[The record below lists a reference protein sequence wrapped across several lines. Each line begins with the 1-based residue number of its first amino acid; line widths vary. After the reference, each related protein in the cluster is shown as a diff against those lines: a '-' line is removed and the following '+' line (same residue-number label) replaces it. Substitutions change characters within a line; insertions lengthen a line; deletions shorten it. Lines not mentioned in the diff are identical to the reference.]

1 MAQMDLTRGSVR
13 ENMIRFATPLIL
25 GNLFQLSY
33 NLVDSVIAGRFIGK
47 AALAAEGTA
56 SPIMNILILGIS
68 GLSMGAGV
76 LMSQF
81 FGAGEREKLKREMS
95 TVLLFGLAFSVGLSL
110 LGILFATPLLRAL
123 KVPAEILG
131 MTRTYVRIIFLG
143 VPFTYFYNTLAAAL
157 KSVGDSKTPLKFL
170 MFSSVLNAGLDI
182 VFIGFLRFGIVCS
195 ATTTVVAE
203 GVSALLSIWY
213 IYRRVPELALSRSE
227 WQMDRELLGVTLRYG
242 STTALQQSCQPIGK
256 LLIQRCV
263 NGLGVDAMAAFNAVT
278 RIDDFAF
285 TPEQSIAQAIT
296 TFVAQNRGRAETLND
311 AQSRRRIYRGFR
323 VGLGLECCYWVVL
336 CLLTQLLKRPVMLLF
351 SQEGDSAAAIAMGC
365 RYLTV
370 MGFLYLMPAMTN
382 GVQGFFRGCGRMK
395 VTLVSTCIQVF
406 FRVVGSYLLAP
417 RMGITGIAVACCVGW
432 AFMLAFEVP
441 YYYYNK
447 SRWERGERPFGEA

>member
-1 MAQMDLTRGSVR
+1 MAQMDMTRGSVR
-13 ENMIRFATPLIL
+13 ENMLRFVAPLIL

-95 TVLLFGLAFSVGLSL
+95 TVLLFGLVFSLGLSA
-110 LGILFATPLLRAL
+110 LGILFTTPLLQVL
-123 KVPAEILG
+123 KVPPSILD
-131 MTRTYVRIIFLG
+131 MTRIYVRIIFLG

-170 MFSSVLNAGLDI
+170 MFSSLLNAGLDI
-182 VFIGFLRFGIVCS
+182 FFIGFLHFGIVCS
-195 ATTTVVAE
+195 ATTTVIAE
-203 GVSALLSIWY
+203 GASALLSIGY
-213 IYRRVPELALSRSE
+213 IYRKVPELALAKGE
-227 WQMDRELLGVTLRYG
+227 WRLDRELLRVTLRYG

-296 TFVAQNRGRAETLND
+296 TFVAQNRGRMETLER
-311 AQSRRRIYRGFR
+311 AESRQRIYYGFR
-323 VGLGLECCYWVVL
+323 VGLALECCYWVIL
-336 CLLTQLLKRPVMLLF
+336 CLVTQTLKEPIMGLF
-351 SQEGDSAAAIAMGC
+351 TQKGDSALTIAMGC
-365 RYLTV
+365 QYLTV
-370 MGFLYLMPAMTN
+370 MGFLYLMPALTN

-406 FRVVGSYLLAP
+406 FRVAGSYLLAP
-417 RMGITGIAVACCVGW
+417 RMGIAGIALACCVGW

-441 YYYYNK
+441 YYFVNK
-447 SRWERGERPFGEA
+447 SRWERGARPFGA

>member
-1 MAQMDLTRGSVR
+1 MAQMDMTRGNVR
-13 ENMIRFATPLIL
+13 ENMVRFAAPLIL

-47 AALAAEGTA
+47 EALAAEGTA

-95 TVLLFGLAFSVGLSL
+95 TVLLFGLVFSVGLSA
-110 LGILFATPLLRAL
+110 LGILCATPLLRAL
-123 KVPAEILG
+123 KVPEEIMD
-131 MTRTYVRIIFLG
+131 MTRIYVRIIFLG
-143 VPFTYFYNTLAAAL
+143 VPFTYFYNTLSAAL

-170 MFSSVLNAGLDI
+170 VFSSLLNAGLDI
-182 VFIGFLRFGIVCS
+182 VFIGFLHFGIVCS
-195 ATTTVVAE
+195 ATTTVIAE
-203 GVSALLSIWY
+203 GASALLSIGY
-213 IYRRVPELALSRSE
+213 IYKKVPELALSRGS
-227 WQMDRELLGVTLRYG
+227 WRLDRELLKVTLRYG

-296 TFVAQNRGRAETLND
+296 TFVAQHRGRAETLND
-311 AQSRRRIYRGFR
+311 PQGRGRAYYGFR
-323 VGLGLECCYWVVL
+323 VGLGLECCYWVLL
-336 CLLTQLLKRPVMLLF
+336 CLATQLLKRPIMLLF

-365 RYLTV
+365 QYLTV
-370 MGFLYLMPAMTN
+370 MGFLYILPALTN

-395 VTLVSTCIQVF
+395 VTLLSTCIQVF
-406 FRVVGSYLLAP
+406 FRVAGSYLLAP
-417 RMGITGIAVACCVGW
+417 RIGLTGIALACCVGW
-432 AFMLAFEVP
+432 VFMLGFEAP
-441 YYYYNK
+441 YYFANK
-447 SRWERGERPFGEA
+447 FAWERGKRPFGT